1 MHARNRRVVKR
12 VTVRSMIRGPPR
24 ETNASSQWEA
34 AELAFKNDYRWV
46 MNTAW
51 RWPLPSLSSVC
62 DRRLYMQVLQQL
74 PVQPQVW
81 AGLTAGG
88 PHTAAS
94 PHRDG
99 SAVTP
104 HTTASQHGG
113 PSSRTP
119 GHGDGLAAAH
129 LGHSAFPS
137 SPSSAGP
144 TWRAPTLLPSTSS
157 CVDPSWQRA
166 QPCSAD

>member
-34 AELAFKNDYRWV
+34 AELTFKNDYRWV

-74 PVQPQVW
+74 PVQPQV
-81 AGLTAGG
+81 
-88 PHTAAS
+88 
-94 PHRDG
+94 
-99 SAVTP
+99 
-104 HTTASQHGG
+104 Q
-113 PSSRTP
+113 TP
-119 GHGDGLAAAH
+119 GPQVLLAD
-129 LGHSAFPS
+129 
-137 SPSSAGP
+137 P
-144 TWRAPTLLPSTSS
+144 TPLPPLTVMAPP
-157 CVDPSWQRA
+157 
-166 QPCSAD
+166 